1 MRRAVPLVLVVACG
15 HGGGMPDE
23 DLGGLVISPKEA
35 PEAIDVDR
43 ATKDPA
49 ELGRALALR
58 ERDVIAA
65 IGMHVLATN
74 SDVSVTEG
82 GKVVSDLGD
91 HATLEFLN
99 AATKDIDLS
108 VKGDVDFR
116 NSNDVLIRISSAIPI
131 FDTTTSIQD
140 CLRRIEIVPVE
151 TTLASPIEELDFQ
164 GNLFANNWK
173 FGLKEKGTSSVAAI
187 ANPLTREFHFCTGT
201 TPQGEAFNIG
211 VHPRPQP
218 TPARPRKR
226 ARR

>member
-91 HATLEFLN
+91 HATLELGK
-99 AATKDIDLS
+99 AGYHATYT
-108 VKGDVDFR
+108 
-116 NSNDVLIRISSAIPI
+116 NSADYGREII
-131 FDTTTSIQD
+131 FADG
-140 CLRRIEIVPVE
+140 
-151 TTLASPIEELDFQ
+151 ELY
-164 GNLFANNWK
+164 L
-173 FGLKEKGTSSVAAI
+173 
-187 ANPLTREFHFCTGT
+187 
-201 TPQGEAFNIG
+201 
-211 VHPRPQP
+211 
-218 TPARPRKR
+218 RPRY
-226 ARR
+226 